1 DLIFNL
7 LLSAP
12 EKYLEEIRQALRWW
26 ITFGGIGARTRRGC
40 GSIHC
45 LTPELDP
52 ISVPEAEAAGC
63 ELKFQGNL
71 KGDAL
76 FTWKKAV
83 NCLHKFRQGGNIG
96 RKGRFGR
103 SKWPEPDSI
112 REIAD
117 TYLREYRNGRLITHE
132 PEHEAKR
139 AFPRAAFGLPIIF
152 KFKND
157 HRGEPPQSE
166 LTPVNGE
173 RLSSPLIL
181 TPYPEHQD
189 NNVQYRSAA
198 LLMKT
203 EHLKTLSL
211 MLGDQQIDD
220 WWDESK
226 ATFNPIANNNGT
238 DALTAFMN
246 FFAQGGA

>member
-1 DLIFNL
+1 M
-7 LLSAP
+7 
-12 EKYLEEIRQALRWW
+12 
-26 ITFGGIGARTRRGC
+26 
-40 GSIHC
+40 
-45 LTPELDP
+45 TPELDP

-63 ELKFQGNL
+63 ELRFQGNL
-71 KGDAL
+71 KGNAL

-83 NCLHKFRQGGNIG
+83 NCLHKFRQGENIG
-96 RKGRFGR
+96 RNGRFGR
-103 SKWPEPDSI
+103 SKWSEPDTI

-117 TYLREYRNGRLITHE
+117 TYLTTHE
-132 PEHEAKR
+132 PEHEAKGT
-139 AFPRAAFGLPIIF
+139 FPRAAFGLPIIF

-181 TPYPEHQD
+181 TPYPERQN

-198 LLMKT
+198 LLMKS
-203 EHLKTLSL
+203 EHLKNLSL

-226 ATFNPIANNNGT
+226 ATLVDPIRDNNGT

-246 FFAQGGA
+246 FFENGGRQP